1 MKAKNNRPFAYFMSS
16 PAMIAIIC
24 LCIFPFCFILR
35 YCVTDYYFLAAKKI
49 KFIGIENFKEILA
62 DEYFIQALVNTLRFT
77 FFAVITEV
85 SLGLLMAVFLKSI
98 KTCNRLLRILI
109 LLPNLLPPVTV
120 TLMWQ
125 IMYSNNGGLFN
136 RILNSF
142 GFNSINWLQDIHT
155 AFYAILAIDI
165 WQYAP
170 FAFLLIYVALQSVP
184 ESQYEAARLD
194 GAGVIKQF
202 IYITLPNIKG
212 TVMAVVLLRIMDSFR
227 LFDKVNILTKG
238 GPANTT
244 ATITQYIYNYGVK
257 QLKVGYG
264 CAASVI
270 MTVIILIISSGYIR
284 QNIKKVA

>member
-1 MKAKNNRPFAYFMSS
+1 MSS
-16 PAMIAIIC
+16 
-24 LCIFPFCFILR
+24 
-35 YCVTDYYFLAAKKI
+35 V
-49 KFIGIENFKEILA
+49 
-62 DEYFIQALVNTLRFT
+62 
-77 FFAVITEV
+77 
-85 SLGLLMAVFLKSI
+85 
-98 KTCNRLLRILI
+98 
-109 LLPNLLPPVTV
+109 
-120 TLMWQ
+120 
-125 IMYSNNGGLFN
+125 
-136 RILNSF
+136 
-142 GFNSINWLQDIHT
+142 NWLQDTHT

-170 FAFLLIYVALQSVP
+170 FAFLLIYAALQSVP

-202 IYITLPNIKG
+202 VYITLPNIRG

-244 ATITQYIYNYGVK
+244 ATITQYIYSYGVK